1 MLLSRQQILG
11 YLSFSNLVKSSQV
24 WWGVHT
30 MLHQRFCKKTY
41 GPEADVWSA
50 GVIFY
55 IQLSGVPPFWAETEQ
70 GIFEQVL
77 KSELDFVSDPWPK
90 IAESAKDLLQRTLNS
105 SAAKRLKL
113 IKCCAIL
120 GFVKMEWLQTGQ
132 VILQCRPGSR
142 TSHR

>member
-1 MLLSRQQILG
+1 
-11 YLSFSNLVKSSQV
+11 
-24 WWGVHT
+24 
-30 MLHQRFCKKTY
+30 
-41 GPEADVWSA
+41 VWSA
-50 GVIFY
+50 GVILY